1 MKKRFAFLLLIF
13 CFVNAFSQTGQSDV
27 LLNKVLKQLNI
38 VKKNIHEPLY
48 REKVLPNKTSNSVL
62 VIPKYRTNETDKY
75 GNYFLE
81 LDAYIV
87 VADNATGKILNKYV
101 EENAWTSDA
110 FVLTDITIDT
120 GIYQLNTE
128 NRAFGIRVDYRGS
141 SNPNPFGQ
149 TDLSLFIIKNNQLK
163 KVLNNFP
170 ISEYHGEWDTNCAGE
185 SDDTNGVISIDKNQT
200 NRFGNLIIKDTIV
213 HTKTFKIDDDCKEK
227 KSTKTS
233 TKILKFNGK
242 EYK

>member
-1 MKKRFAFLLLIF
+1 MKKLFTVLMLLFVFADAYSQEQNAFLL
-13 CFVNAFSQTGQSDV
+13 DKV
-27 LLNKVLKQLNI
+27 LTQLKLNKKQ
-38 VKKNIHEPLY
+38 IHEPFY
-48 REKVLPNKTSNSVL
+48 RSKVLPNKTSNSVL
-62 VIPKYRTNETDKY
+62 AIPKYRTNETDKY

-101 EENAWTSDA
+101 EENVWTSDA
-110 FVLTDITIDT
+110 FVLEDITIDT

-128 NRAFGIRVDYRGS
+128 NRAFGIRVDFKGS
-141 SNPNPFGQ
+141 SRPNPFGQ

-170 ISEYHGEWDTNCAGE
+170 ISEYHGEWDTNCAGKFE
-185 SDDTNGVISIDKNQT
+185 DVTGVISIDKNKS
-200 NRFGNLIIKDTIV
+200 NGFGNIIVKDKIV
-213 HTKTFKIDDDCKEK
+213 NTKNIPTTDDCVEK
-227 KSTKTS
+227 KTTKSS